1 MKSREERITDKIN
14 KKGGYLLTLLCLFL
28 FVILL
33 GTLLWSK
40 PPVAGRFESTPSAES
55 PVWTMA
61 YLQDEGAAYVDT
73 LNEQMRLHP
82 DVLLFA
88 GPAAL
93 AGKVERS
100 GAVPAP
106 RAFFPVWDGSA
117 TEANMAV
124 RFAHIPEEQLNGY
137 GRTAYFVDYG
147 EARFWFLNAERLETE
162 PAIQLAWLKQT
173 AEHNPR
179 LHRVVLLNKEP
190 MQPEVWSGLAASGAE
205 LVLIGAKAYAPEA
218 AVTERPQAGYS
229 STSAHPGWAE
239 WTMSSPAGGLLMVQG
254 SGSRLEAAAAGSA
267 GRAADRLA
275 LDAAGLRQS
284 AAVQERASISIGAMW
299 KYHAGGPDVRT
310 VLPQGLDLTGEQPL
324 VIQSPLP
331 REDWRSADYSDA
343 EWGWARAAFGRS
355 RESLASRSIATTL
368 PAQAQSPAY
377 YFRKTFVVDEDPAV
391 MKDWI
396 LRVAFED
403 GFIAYLNG
411 IEIARDSIR
420 EGLVDYRSVAIP
432 HQGGLF
438 EDYPLTNQRNVIV
451 KGLNT
456 LAIEVHG
463 SHPQTP
469 EFWFDASLTYRK

>member
-1 MKSREERITDKIN
+1 MKSREERITDKMN
-14 KKGGYLLTLLCLFL
+14 QKGGYLITLLCLFL
-28 FVILL
+28 FVVLL

-40 PPVAGRFESTPSAES
+40 PPVAGRFEAVPSAES
-55 PVWTMA
+55 SVWTIA
-61 YLQDEGAAYVDT
+61 YLKDEGAAYTDT
-73 LNEQMRLHP
+73 LSEQIGLHH

-93 AGKVERS
+93 AGKAERS

-106 RAFFPVWDGSA
+106 RVFFPVWDGSA

-124 RFAHIPEEQLNGY
+124 RFSHIPEEQLTGY

-147 EARFWFLNAERLETE
+147 EARFWFLNAERLEAE
-162 PAIQLAWLKQT
+162 PAVQLAWLRRT
-173 AEHNPR
+173 AEQNPR
-179 LHRVVLLNKEP
+179 LHRLVLLNKEP
-190 MQPEVWSGLAASGAE
+190 VQPEVWSGLAASGAE

-239 WTMSSPAGGLLMVQG
+239 WTMSSPAGELLMVQG
-254 SGSRLEAAAAGSA
+254 RGSRLEAAAAGSA

-275 LDAAGLRQS
+275 LDAAELRQS

-299 KYHAGGPDVRT
+299 KYHVGGPDVRT

-324 VIQSPLP
+324 VTQGPLP
-331 REDWRSADYSDA
+331 REDWRSVAYADADWS
-343 EWGWARAAFGRS
+343 WASAPFGRS
-355 RESLASRSIATTL
+355 RDSIAQRNIATTL
-368 PAQAQSPAY
+368 PAQSQSPAY
-377 YFRKTFVVDEDPAV
+377 YFRKTFVVDENPADL
-391 MKDWI
+391 KDWI
-396 LRVAFED
+396 LRVAYED

-420 EGLVDYRSVAIP
+420 EGLVDYRSTALP
-432 HQGGLF
+432 HKGGFF
-438 EDYPLTNQRNVIV
+438 ESYPLTNQKNVIV

-469 EFWFDASLTYRK
+469 EWWFDASLTYHK